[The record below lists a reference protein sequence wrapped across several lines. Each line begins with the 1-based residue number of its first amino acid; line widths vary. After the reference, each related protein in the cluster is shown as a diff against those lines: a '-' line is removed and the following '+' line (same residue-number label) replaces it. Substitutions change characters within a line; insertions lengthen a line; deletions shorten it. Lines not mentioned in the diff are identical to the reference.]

1 LLPEKS
7 HTHLQCTPSD
17 RRPRRP
23 KERYL
28 CDKTRFAV
36 VDLHSALK
44 FSYAP
49 QSLPADRTRTTTRL
63 AVEATPETGA
73 QEFAARLRH
82 GLFAA
87 ARVIRRKPCCFPL
100 CSSRRETR
108 RRSCA
113 VPERSSRSR
122 GPTRLTVEAQLW
134 RPALWPGRRAQ
145 QGTRRF
151 RRWICSRGRRT
162 PLLVH
167 SR

>member
-49 QSLPADRTRTTTRL
+49 QSLPAL
-63 AVEATPETGA
+63 ASE
-73 QEFAARLRH
+73 EFAARLRH

-100 CSSRRETR
+100 CWSRRETR

-134 RPALWPGRRAQ
+134 RPALWPGRSAQ